1 MKKNKNIL
9 NFIEQEKIGFVSA
22 VDTTKVLI
30 TVEDKTLMPSI
41 SVGHLIA
48 IQGSIVT
55 DFLIGIVDKVTRTL
69 DKKLLTDDITNDGY
83 IPLQETQDDL
93 IRIILIGTYRSV
105 DGNEINTFKR
115 GADSFPQVERACY
128 LVEGNNLQ
136 LFMNLLSSKVPE
148 NERLIIGKFV
158 ADREAIAIANGDKFF
173 QRHAAILGSTGSGK
187 SWTVALILE
196 KAAKLTYSNLIVFDM
211 HGEYS
216 PLCDGNN
223 AFAKRFRIAG
233 PADLDKPSD
242 DSIFLPYWL
251 LNRDEMLAMIL
262 DRSDDNAP
270 NQATRFTE
278 HVRKLKTQ
286 TLSNLNK
293 HDVLN
298 TFTVDSPIFYNINEL
313 ASLLSS
319 DNEEKVPS
327 SSSNDKKKNGP
338 WNGKLTRFVA
348 RLNAKI
354 EDRRLGFMFNPPE
367 KTNDYNWLVNF
378 AKDLFET
385 GKNRKGI
392 KVIDFSEVPSDVL
405 PIVTGVLAR
414 LIYTIQFWIEN
425 EYRHPLTLVCDE
437 AHLYLPVRNAAEAA
451 EKRSLESFERI
462 AKEGRKYG
470 VSLLVIS
477 QRPSDVSRTILSQ
490 CNNFIVLRLT
500 NDQDQ
505 NVVKRLIPES
515 MGGIA
520 DILPLLDTG
529 EALILGDSILL
540 PTRIKLDKP
549 FIEPASATKQFWTE
563 WANNENNLDSIAD
576 AVSALR
582 KQSR

>member
-1 MKKNKNIL
+1 MNKNKGAL
-9 NFIEQEKIGFVSA
+9 NFSAQEQIGFVSA
-22 VDTTKVLI
+22 VDTAKVLI
-30 TVEDKTLMPSI
+30 TVENKALMPSI

-48 IQGSIVT
+48 IQGRIVT
-55 DFLIGIVDKVTRTL
+55 EFLIGVVDKVTRTL
-69 DKKLLTDDITNDGY
+69 GERLLTDDISDDGS
-83 IPLQETQDDL
+83 IPVQETQDDL
-93 IRIILIGTYRSV
+93 IRVILIGTYRSV
-105 DGNEINTFKR
+105 DGSESNTFKR
-115 GADSFPQVERACY
+115 GADTFPQVERACY
-128 LVEGNNLQ
+128 LFESNNLQ

-148 NERLIIGKFV
+148 NERLILGKFI

-211 HGEYS
+211 HGEYR
-216 PLCDGNN
+216 PLCEGNN
-223 AFAKRFRIAG
+223 AFAKCYRIAG

-242 DSIFLPYWL
+242 DCIFLPYWL

-278 HVRKLKTQ
+278 HVKNLKAE
-286 TLSNLNK
+286 TLQLLEK
-293 HDVLN
+293 QEELN
-298 TFTVDSPIFYNINEL
+298 TFTVDSPIYYDINEL
-313 ASLLSS
+313 MILLSG
-319 DNEEKVPS
+319 DDKEKILGAKA
-327 SSSNDKKKNGP
+327 NTEKNGP

-348 RLNAKI
+348 RLSAKR
-354 EDRRLGFMFNPPE
+354 EDRRLGFMFSPPE
-367 KTNDYNWLVNF
+367 KASDFNWLVDF
-378 AKDLFET
+378 AKSLFET
-385 GKNRKGI
+385 GQDKKGI
-392 KVIDFSEVPSDVL
+392 KIIDFSEVPSDVL

-414 LIYTIQFWIEN
+414 LIYSIQFWMDN
-425 EYRHPLTLVCDE
+425 NYRHPLTLVCDE
-437 AHLYLPVRNAAEAA
+437 AHLYLPVRDAAEAA
-451 EKRSLESFERI
+451 EKRALESFERI

-490 CNNFIVLRLT
+490 CNNFIILRLT

-505 NVVKRLIPES
+505 SVVKRLIPES
-515 MGGIA
+515 MGGVA

-549 FIEPASATKQFWTE
+549 SVEPASATKQFWTE
-563 WANNENNLDSIAD
+563 WANNENNLDSISD

>member
-1 MKKNKNIL
+1 MNKNKQTL
-9 NFIEQEKIGFVSA
+9 NFTEQEQIGFVSA

-30 TVEDKTLMPSI
+30 TVENKSLMPSV

-48 IQGSIVT
+48 IQGRIVT
-55 DFLIGIVDKVTRTL
+55 EFLIGIVDKVTRTL
-69 DKKLLTDDITNDGY
+69 GEKLLTDEVENDGS
-83 IPLQETQDDL
+83 IPLQETQEDL
-93 IRIILIGTYRSV
+93 IRVILIGTYRSV
-105 DGNEINTFKR
+105 DGNEFNTFKR

-128 LVEGNNLQ
+128 LVESNNLQ
-136 LFMNLLSSKVPE
+136 LFMSLLSSKVPE
-148 NERLIIGKFV
+148 NERLILGQFV

-211 HGEYS
+211 HGEYI
-216 PLCDGNN
+216 PLCKGDN
-223 AFAKRFRIAG
+223 AFAKLFRIAG
-233 PADLDKPSD
+233 PADLDAPSD
-242 DSIFLPYWL
+242 DCIFLPYWL

-278 HVRKLKTQ
+278 HVKRLKTE
-286 TLSNLNK
+286 TLQRLDK
-293 HDVLN
+293 QDELN
-298 TFTVDSPIFYNINEL
+298 TFTVDSPIYYDINEL
-313 ASLLSS
+313 VSLLRN
-319 DNEEKVPS
+319 DDDEKVPGAKA
-327 SSSNDKKKNGP
+327 NTEKNGP
-338 WNGKLTRFVA
+338 WNGKLTRFIA
-348 RLNAKI
+348 RLSAKR
-354 EDRRLGFMFNPPE
+354 EDRRLGFMFDPPQ
-367 KTNDYNWLVNF
+367 KANDFNWLVNF
-378 AKDLFET
+378 AKSLFET
-385 GKNRKGI
+385 GQGKKGI

-414 LIYTIQFWIEN
+414 LIYSIQFWMDN
-425 EYRHPLTLVCDE
+425 NYRHPLTLVCDE
-437 AHLYLPVRNAAEAA
+437 AHLYLPVRDAAEAA
-451 EKRSLESFERI
+451 EKRALESFERI

-490 CNNFIVLRLT
+490 CNNFIILRLT

-505 NVVKRLIPES
+505 SVVKRLIPES
-515 MGGIA
+515 MGGVA

-529 EALILGDSILL
+529 EALILGDAILL

-549 FIEPASATKQFWTE
+549 SIEPASATKQFWTE
-563 WANNENNLDSIAD
+563 WANNENSIDSIAD
-576 AVSALR
+576 AVNALR

>member
-9 NFIEQEKIGFVSA
+9 NFTEQEKIGFVSA

>member
-9 NFIEQEKIGFVSA
+9 NFTEQEKIGFVSA

-278 HVRKLKTQ
+278 QVRK
-286 TLSNLNK
+286 
-293 HDVLN
+293 
-298 TFTVDSPIFYNINEL
+298 
-313 ASLLSS
+313 
-319 DNEEKVPS
+319 
-327 SSSNDKKKNGP
+327 
-338 WNGKLTRFVA
+338 
-348 RLNAKI
+348 
-354 EDRRLGFMFNPPE
+354 
-367 KTNDYNWLVNF
+367 
-378 AKDLFET
+378 
-385 GKNRKGI
+385 
-392 KVIDFSEVPSDVL
+392 
-405 PIVTGVLAR
+405 
-414 LIYTIQFWIEN
+414 
-425 EYRHPLTLVCDE
+425 
-437 AHLYLPVRNAAEAA
+437 
-451 EKRSLESFERI
+451 
-462 AKEGRKYG
+462 
-470 VSLLVIS
+470 
-477 QRPSDVSRTILSQ
+477 
-490 CNNFIVLRLT
+490 
-500 NDQDQ
+500 
-505 NVVKRLIPES
+505 
-515 MGGIA
+515 
-520 DILPLLDTG
+520 
-529 EALILGDSILL
+529 
-540 PTRIKLDKP
+540 
-549 FIEPASATKQFWTE
+549 
-563 WANNENNLDSIAD
+563 
-576 AVSALR
+576 
-582 KQSR
+582 

>member
-9 NFIEQEKIGFVSA
+9 NFTEQEKIGFVSA

-293 HDVLN
+293 YDVLN

>member
-9 NFIEQEKIGFVSA
+9 NFTEQEKIGFVSA

-30 TVEDKTLMPSI
+30 TVEDKTLMPFI

-451 EKRSLESFERI
+451 EKRSMESFERI